1 MCTFVTTAWLYVS
14 IGLIDLRYLCVDRW
28 YDPDRACYSSLV
40 GAGSMPFNTI
50 EEECDLW
57 R

>member
-28 YDPDRACYSSLV
+28 YDPDRACYSSLI